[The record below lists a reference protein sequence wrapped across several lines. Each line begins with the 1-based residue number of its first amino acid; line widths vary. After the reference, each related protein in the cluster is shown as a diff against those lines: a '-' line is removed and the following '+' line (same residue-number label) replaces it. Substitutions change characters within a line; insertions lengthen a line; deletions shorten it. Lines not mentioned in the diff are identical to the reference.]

1 MPRAPV
7 LFLVKMYSYSTH
19 DMDLTSSLVKKLSLS
34 ISIILNTFG
43 GLGPSCIWRSSISKT
58 KLAFGGITSPIDKH
72 INNQVSIIGLT
83 NNASKILHDQ
93 NKSLRIM
100 KSNWRCVYFFLLLF
114 FFFFFFV
121 YFFLYYF
128 FFFVYYYIFLLLVLL
143 FNFFFYCF
151 SVLLF
156 LFRFIFAVQTPTKAL
171 K

>member
-72 INNQVSIIGLT
+72 INNRVSIIGLT

-114 FFFFFFV
+114 FFFFFLCIFFSLLF
-121 YFFLYYF
+121 FFLC
-128 FFFVYYYIFLLLVLL
+128 LLLYFVVVGSS
-143 FNFFFYCF
+143 F
-151 SVLLF
+151 
-156 LFRFIFAVQTPTKAL
+156 
-171 K
+171 

>member
-7 LFLVKMYSYSTH
+7 LFLVKMYFYSTH

-34 ISIILNTFG
+34 MSIILKTFG

-114 FFFFFFV
+114 FFFFFLCIFFSLLFFFLCLLL
-121 YFFLYYF
+121 YFFVVGSSF
-128 FFFVYYYIFLLLVLL
+128 
-143 FNFFFYCF
+143 
-151 SVLLF
+151 
-156 LFRFIFAVQTPTKAL
+156 
-171 K
+171 